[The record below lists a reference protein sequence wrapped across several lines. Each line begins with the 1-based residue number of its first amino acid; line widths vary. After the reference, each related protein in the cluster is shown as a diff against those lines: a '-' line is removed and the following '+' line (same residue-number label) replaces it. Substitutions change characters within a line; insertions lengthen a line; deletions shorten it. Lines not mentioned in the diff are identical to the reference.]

1 MTRYKKSMFDA
12 TMEVLKPSMGAGAY
26 IKDFRKSDA
35 PQFKG
40 KSEKERDKMAI
51 AAYLDARDEVNEGA
65 KNSVISMTKFKNPKI
80 VKQVSDIIKKVGTD
94 KIKVKKIPGG
104 MEIAGSNVHLT
115 QVIDRFFDQTIKTS
129 KGDFSTPA
137 LIRMK
142 EDYDYETFVIEQP
155 EHEITVGNYTTKFF
169 HMCGSAQKVMSQ
181 NADKEGAEELTRMQ
195 DDFYKLEKEVMNAG
209 EATEEQKKTARDM
222 YNKIMAK
229 AGEVGLADEIDDY
242 MIQHIDSIE
251 KSDPKLGVGRT
262 DIKESVE
269 LTEKIAG
276 LEKKSDQTG
285 VPYGILKKSYDRG
298 VAAWRTGHR
307 PGTTPQQWAFAR
319 VNSMLTGGK
328 ADPDLQAKIKAGGYK
343 KKKKAKKEET
353 NLDEAKVKI
362 RNTGKSLENK
372 VMMIVKSDNLNI
384 SLSKSM
390 DMRDI
395 IADGNPRD
403 IKILQKKLKEDI
415 IKEDGHMDVP
425 SSIRMCKTIIEDAN
439 EIQQILSSK
448 GDENIDTW
456 WTNKL
461 AVAASSLNKLRDYIK
476 NPMEEGRKSKYAQD
490 DEDEEGANKHIVM
503 QLRKT
508 VDLKGNFKT
517 EFEDGKKQ
525 KIPLEIARK
534 LSTKYNMLKKPIEKE
549 IFQKRIAKSYRDLLK
564 VAKEK

>member
-51 AAYLDARDEVNEGA
+51 AAYLDAKDEVNEGA

-142 EDYDYETFVIEQP
+142 EDYDYETFVIMGEEVEQL
-155 EHEITVGNYTTKFF
+155 
-169 HMCGSAQKVMSQ
+169 
-181 NADKEGAEELTRMQ
+181 D
-195 DDFYKLEKEVMNAG
+195 
-209 EATEEQKKTARDM
+209 
-222 YNKIMAK
+222 
-229 AGEVGLADEIDDY
+229 
-242 MIQHIDSIE
+242 
-251 KSDPKLGVGRT
+251 
-262 DIKESVE
+262 
-269 LTEKIAG
+269 EKIAG

-353 NLDEAKVKI
+353 NLDEDAKMAKQSDADL
-362 RNTGKSLENK
+362 KSMMKKMRDAEKKDPKMPSTQFMIKRISKEMKKRGLKEETIKEFKN
-372 VMMIVKSDNLNI
+372 MIVTINDPRKRKKAIDDLVKKNFGIKKDIMNPKKFKVYGNDTDLNKYAKD
-384 SLSKSM
+384 LKNFYG
-390 DMRDI
+390 
-395 IADGNPRD
+395 AT
-403 IKILQKKLKEDI
+403 IKAEEFQ

-534 LSTKYNMLKKPIEKE
+534 LSHKYNMLKKPIEKE
-549 IFQKRIAKSYRDLLK
+549 IFQKRISKSYRDLLK

>member
-51 AAYLDARDEVNEGA
+51 AAYLDAKDEVKEGA

-115 QVIDRFFDQTIKTS
+115 QVIDRFFDQTIRTS

-251 KSDPKLGVGRT
+251 KNDPKLGFGRT

-343 KKKKAKKEET
+343 KKKKAKKE
-353 NLDEAKVKI
+353 N
-362 RNTGKSLENK
+362 
-372 VMMIVKSDNLNI
+372 MH
-384 SLSKSM
+384 
-390 DMRDI
+390 
-395 IADGNPRD
+395 
-403 IKILQKKLKEDI
+403 
-415 IKEDGHMDVP
+415 EDGHMDVP
-425 SSIRMCKTIIEDAN
+425 SSRRMCKTIIEDAN
-439 EIQQILSSK
+439 EIEQILSSK

-476 NPMEEGRKSKYAQD
+476 NPIEEGRRSKFAQD

>member
-1 MTRYKKSMFDA
+1 MTRYRKQMHD
-12 TMEVLKPSMGAGAY
+12 TVMEVLKPSMGAGAY

-51 AAYLDARDEVNEGA
+51 AAYLDAKDEVNEGA

-80 VKQVSDIIKKVGTD
+80 VKQVTDIIKKVGTD

-115 QVIDRFFDQTIKTS
+115 QVIDRFFDQTIRTS

-142 EDYDYETFVIEQP
+142 EDNDYETFVIMGEEVEQL
-155 EHEITVGNYTTKFF
+155 
-169 HMCGSAQKVMSQ
+169 
-181 NADKEGAEELTRMQ
+181 D
-195 DDFYKLEKEVMNAG
+195 
-209 EATEEQKKTARDM
+209 
-222 YNKIMAK
+222 
-229 AGEVGLADEIDDY
+229 
-242 MIQHIDSIE
+242 
-251 KSDPKLGVGRT
+251 
-262 DIKESVE
+262 
-269 LTEKIAG
+269 EKIAG

-353 NLDEAKVKI
+353 NLDEDAKMAKQSDA
-362 RNTGKSLENK
+362 NLKSMMKKMRDAEKKDPKMPSTQFMIKRISKEMKKRGLKEETLDEFK
-372 VMMIVKSDNLNI
+372 KMIVTIKDPSKREKAMKDIQRFGKRTGFRIDKMGDKFRSFKVDGKGADLN
-384 SLSKSM
+384 KFAK
-390 DMRDI
+390 DMQNFYG
-395 IADGNPRD
+395 AT
-403 IKILQKKLKEDI
+403 IKAEEIE

-425 SSIRMCKTIIEDAN
+425 SSRRMCKTIIEDAN
-439 EIQQILSSK
+439 EIEQILSSK

-476 NPMEEGRKSKYAQD
+476 NPIEEGRRSKFAQD

-525 KIPLEIARK
+525 KVPLEIARK

>member
-1 MTRYKKSMFDA
+1 MIKSKKLMHDSF
-12 TMEVLKPSMGAGAY
+12 MEVLKPSMGAGAY

-51 AAYLDARDEVNEGA
+51 AAYLDAKDEVNEGA
-65 KNSVISMTKFKNPKI
+65 KNSVISMTKFQNPKI
-80 VKQVSDIIKKVGTD
+80 LKQVSDIIKKVGTD

-104 MEIAGSNVHLT
+104 MELAGTNVHLT
-115 QVIDRFFDQTIKTS
+115 QVIDSLFNQTIKRGS
-129 KGDFSTPA
+129 LETPA
-137 LIRMK
+137 LIKMK
-142 EDYDYETFVIEQP
+142 EDEDHNSLVIDEEVEQL
-155 EHEITVGNYTTKFF
+155 
-169 HMCGSAQKVMSQ
+169 
-181 NADKEGAEELTRMQ
+181 D
-195 DDFYKLEKEVMNAG
+195 
-209 EATEEQKKTARDM
+209 
-222 YNKIMAK
+222 
-229 AGEVGLADEIDDY
+229 
-242 MIQHIDSIE
+242 
-251 KSDPKLGVGRT
+251 
-262 DIKESVE
+262 
-269 LTEKIAG
+269 EKIAG

-328 ADPDLQAKIKAGGYK
+328 ADPDLQAKIRAGGYK
-343 KKKKAKKEET
+343 KKKKAKKE
-353 NLDEAKVKI
+353 
-362 RNTGKSLENK
+362 
-372 VMMIVKSDNLNI
+372 
-384 SLSKSM
+384 
-390 DMRDI
+390 DMH
-395 IADGNPRD
+395 
-403 IKILQKKLKEDI
+403 
-415 IKEDGHMDVP
+415 EDGHMDVP

-439 EIQQILSSK
+439 EIGQILSSK

>member
-1 MTRYKKSMFDA
+1 MHDSF
-12 TMEVLKPSMGAGAY
+12 MEVLKPSMGAGAY

-51 AAYLDARDEVNEGA
+51 AAYLDAKDEVNEGA
-65 KNSVISMTKFKNPKI
+65 KNSVISMTKFQNPKI
-80 VKQVSDIIKKVGTD
+80 LKQVSDIIKKVGTD

-104 MEIAGSNVHLT
+104 MELAGTNVHLT
-115 QVIDRFFDQTIKTS
+115 QVIDSLFNQTIKRGS
-129 KGDFSTPA
+129 LETPA
-137 LIRMK
+137 LIKMK
-142 EDYDYETFVIEQP
+142 EDEDHNSLVIDEEVEQL
-155 EHEITVGNYTTKFF
+155 
-169 HMCGSAQKVMSQ
+169 
-181 NADKEGAEELTRMQ
+181 D
-195 DDFYKLEKEVMNAG
+195 
-209 EATEEQKKTARDM
+209 
-222 YNKIMAK
+222 
-229 AGEVGLADEIDDY
+229 
-242 MIQHIDSIE
+242 
-251 KSDPKLGVGRT
+251 
-262 DIKESVE
+262 
-269 LTEKIAG
+269 EKIAG

-328 ADPDLQAKIKAGGYK
+328 ADPDLQAKIRAGGYK
-343 KKKKAKKEET
+343 KKKKAKKE
-353 NLDEAKVKI
+353 
-362 RNTGKSLENK
+362 
-372 VMMIVKSDNLNI
+372 
-384 SLSKSM
+384 
-390 DMRDI
+390 DMH
-395 IADGNPRD
+395 
-403 IKILQKKLKEDI
+403 
-415 IKEDGHMDVP
+415 EDGHMDVP

-439 EIQQILSSK
+439 EIGQILSSK

>member
-1 MTRYKKSMFDA
+1 MTRYRKQMHD
-12 TMEVLKPSMGAGAY
+12 TVMEVLKPSMGAGAY

-51 AAYLDARDEVNEGA
+51 AAYLDAKDEVNEGA

-80 VKQVSDIIKKVGTD
+80 VKQVTDIIKKVGTD

-115 QVIDRFFDQTIKTS
+115 QVIDRFFDQTIRTS

-142 EDYDYETFVIEQP
+142 EDNDYETFVIMGEEVEQL
-155 EHEITVGNYTTKFF
+155 
-169 HMCGSAQKVMSQ
+169 
-181 NADKEGAEELTRMQ
+181 D
-195 DDFYKLEKEVMNAG
+195 
-209 EATEEQKKTARDM
+209 
-222 YNKIMAK
+222 
-229 AGEVGLADEIDDY
+229 
-242 MIQHIDSIE
+242 
-251 KSDPKLGVGRT
+251 
-262 DIKESVE
+262 
-269 LTEKIAG
+269 EKIAG

-328 ADPDLQAKIKAGGYK
+328 ADPDLQAKIRAGGYK
-343 KKKKAKKEET
+343 KKKKAKKE
-353 NLDEAKVKI
+353 N
-362 RNTGKSLENK
+362 
-372 VMMIVKSDNLNI
+372 MH
-384 SLSKSM
+384 
-390 DMRDI
+390 
-395 IADGNPRD
+395 
-403 IKILQKKLKEDI
+403 
-415 IKEDGHMDVP
+415 EDGHMDVP
-425 SSIRMCKTIIEDAN
+425 SSRRMCKTIIEDAN
-439 EIQQILSSK
+439 EIEQILSSK

-461 AVAASSLNKLRDYIK
+461 AIAASSLNKLRDYIK
-476 NPMEEGRKSKYAQD
+476 NPIEEGRRSKFAQD

-525 KIPLEIARK
+525 KVPLEIARK